1 MCNCQIKKSKQY
13 EKPIVTEYRLA
24 SAARLLAGSTGSPT
38 GLPEDPI
45 EELLP

>member
-1 MCNCQIKKSKQY
+1 MCYSNFKQLKRY
-13 EKPIVTEYRLA
+13 DKPTVTEYSLTP
-24 SAARLLAGSTGSPT
+24 AARLLAGSTGSPT